1 MPNQSEVPAPC
12 LVCKEQSVTIEV
24 LQAMVEMLEK
34 QLATEKTVLQAVCRG
49 YLHVARELAEARLAD
64 VVISTRTAKP

>member
-1 MPNQSEVPAPC
+1 
-12 LVCKEQSVTIEV
+12 
-24 LQAMVEMLEK
+24 MVEMLEK